1 MKKNKMDEE
10 AEQMANEEDLAY
22 GGEGWGNDGQNSGC
36 GLNEDDDMDEDRCM
50 DRSEYLSCSLEM
62 CDEKPTV
69 FERRVASPRM

>member
-1 MKKNKMDEE
+1 MDEE

-36 GLNEDDDMDEDRCM
+36 ELNEDDDMDEDRCM
-50 DRSEYLSCSLEM
+50 DRSENLRFSLEM
-62 CDEKPTV
+62 CDEKLTV